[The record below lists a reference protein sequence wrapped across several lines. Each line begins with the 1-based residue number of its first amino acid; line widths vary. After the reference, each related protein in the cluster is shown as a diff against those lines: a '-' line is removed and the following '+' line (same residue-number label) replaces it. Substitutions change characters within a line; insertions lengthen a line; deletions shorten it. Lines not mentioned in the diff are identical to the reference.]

1 VRNCTP
7 GGNLGEGKSGGRA
20 CFKPLAQE
28 RGVWVNYRRPT
39 QAFCRR
45 TLRRRIRPSFDT
57 WVLGEIKPRDVQRFV
72 NALWDYS
79 HSELRYPRAALG
91 RVMNM
96 AVKWNYV
103 SLNPVLGL
111 ELPRGLAPVRAQVLQ
126 PAEVQAIVNALAR
139 PYRTVVVIMAG
150 TATREWELLT
160 LKWED
165 VDSLKRSHTCAP
177 VGLSQDGRFGNINR
191 RKPARTSHQREVLR
205 PLPRC
210 KRASTTAGNTSS

>member
-1 VRNCTP
+1 M
-7 GGNLGEGKSGGRA
+7 
-20 CFKPLAQE
+20 AQE

-39 QAFCRR
+39 RAFCRG
-45 TLRRRIRPSFDT
+45 TLKRRIRPDFDT
-57 WVLGEIKPRDVQRFV
+57 WTLGEIKPREVQRFV
-72 NALWDYS
+72 NALSDYS
-79 HSELRYPRAALG
+79 HSVLRHLRATLG

-165 VDSLKRSHTCAP
+165 VDSLNGAIHVRRLVCCRTVDSETKT
-177 VGLSQDGRFGNINR
+177 GENR
-191 RKPARTSHQREVLR
+191 RDLPISERFSGRCHAASEQVQPRGI
-205 PLPRC
+205 PLPDGLR
-210 KRASTTAGNTSS
+210 KPLRAGMGEAQRLSRRG